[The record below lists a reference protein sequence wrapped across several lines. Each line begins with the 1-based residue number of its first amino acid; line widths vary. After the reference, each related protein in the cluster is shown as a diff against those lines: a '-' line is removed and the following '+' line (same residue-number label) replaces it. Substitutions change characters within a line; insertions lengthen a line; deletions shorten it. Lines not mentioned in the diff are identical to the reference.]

1 MTTHNVLD
9 VKKRM
14 ILIMGHGRKREIRDT
29 RFIQTFKNT
38 YKEKRNE

>member
-14 ILIMGHGRKREIRDT
+14 ILKTALGRKRENRDT
-29 RFIQTFKNT
+29 RFIQTFKDT